1 MSKGSL
7 PGPAGDVRSG
17 RAQAD
22 APGGRLAH
30 RRWRAAPSGGTAR
43 SGSAYRLPPA
53 LPGLTWLV
61 VVGAVVV
68 APWAGIGGYWTRQI
82 VLIAIMSSVV
92 SGLNIVFGYAGELAV
107 GQAALYAVG
116 AYVAGYMSVKLGVT
130 DIFLCLAAAIAAVIV
145 VGLISGLPGL
155 RLGGWALAMVTFYL
169 VLLIPDF
176 VNLLPAQT
184 GGAGGL
190 AGIPNPTIFGAQL
203 TGNGLYAVIILVTA
217 AWFILFRNVVKSPYG
232 DRFLVLRQSPVL
244 MSTLGVSVFR
254 IKLLAY
260 VIGAIPAGIAG
271 VFFAFYST
279 FISPDS
285 FTFTLAITIF
295 AATVIGGSRSI
306 YGAILGA
313 ALLIVIPGEFASFNE
328 YATVIF
334 GGFLVLAGVLFT
346 GGLAD
351 VARLIGRRLLPGRG
365 NRPEAVAATMSDQ
378 ALALPAEIP
387 GRELRVE
394 SLSKSFGGLRALR
407 DVSLSAAPGSVTAII
422 GPNGS
427 GKTTLLNVI
436 CGYYAPT
443 HGTVRLGDEV
453 LSGRP
458 PHSIARAGVA
468 RTFQTP
474 IVPTGMSTQA
484 LVATGRT
491 VLSRAGLTQ
500 TALRLPRFR
509 KARSADE
516 SVVTGL
522 LRALGIDHLAAVD
535 VASLPLGT
543 RRLTETARVLAA
555 APALCLFDE
564 VASGV
569 DGEDLARLVRVI
581 EGMTRAG
588 ATVVLV
594 EHNFPLV
601 LEIADTIH
609 VLSNGELVATGTP
622 SEIAANPRVLQE
634 YVGVAPGAG
643 DDAQPE

>member
-1 MSKGSL
+1 MSRGSL
-7 PGPAGDVRSG
+7 SGSAGDVRSG

-22 APGGRLAH
+22 VAGGGLTH
-30 RRWRAAPSGGTAR
+30 WRWRPVLSAGTVR
-43 SGSAYRLPPA
+43 RGSAYRLPPA
-53 LPGLTWLV
+53 LPGLIWLV
-61 VVGAVVV
+61 VVALVVL
-68 APWAGIGGYWTRQI
+68 APWVGIGGYWTRQI

-116 AYVAGYMSVKLGVT
+116 AYVAGYLSVKLGVT
-130 DIFLCLAAAIAAVIV
+130 DIFLCLAAAIVAVV
-145 VGLISGLPGL
+145 LVGLVSGLPGL

-190 AGIPNPTIFGAQL
+190 AGLPNPTIFGAQL
-203 TGNGLYAVIILVTA
+203 TGNGLYAFIIVVTA
-217 AWFILFRNVVKSPYG
+217 AWFVLFRNVVKSPYG

-244 MSTLGVSVFR
+244 MSTLGVSVYR

-306 YGAILGA
+306 YGAIFGA
-313 ALLIVIPGEFASFNE
+313 ALLIVLPGEFASFNE

-346 GGLAD
+346 GGLAG

-365 NRPEAVAATMSDQ
+365 SAPEAVAAPVDG

-407 DVSLSAAPGSVTAII
+407 DVSLSAAPGAVTAII

-443 HGTVRLGDEV
+443 HGTIRLGDEV

-458 PHSIARAGVA
+458 PHAIARAGVA

-474 IVPTGMSTQA
+474 IVPAGLSTRA

-491 VLSRAGLTQ
+491 VLSRVGLMQ

-509 KARSADE
+509 QARAADE
-516 SVVTGL
+516 SVVGGL
-522 LRALGIDHLAAVD
+522 LGALGIDHLAAVD

-569 DGEDLARLVRVI
+569 DGDDLARLVRVI
-581 EGMTRAG
+581 QGMTRAG

-609 VLSNGELVATGTP
+609 VLSNGELVASGTP
-622 SEIAANPRVLQE
+622 SQIAANPRVLQE
-634 YVGVAPGAG
+634 YVGVSPGAG
-643 DDAQPE
+643 DDAQP